1 MPSAADSFLVQN
13 RVWLID
19 CLVTGKDVVE
29 KALGVRAID
38 DDGAVVISAR
48 CAYNVR
54 SEKAVIS
61 METSD
66 VQRSAIRGYLES
78 CGMRSVKIVEA
89 SLVDS
94 LKSVMAWCVVDGFVL
109 LSFED
114 KPAKRSFD
122 GGEEGCTQSKIL
134 RTAASLLQDGS
145 TELQEVSGTAIDGMA
160 GGVNAA
166 IDMNDTVAQN
176 QVQLISVMQSLPGI
190 LTEAIARPLQTQVVD
205 LCTVTAR
212 STQACMDQLDN
223 LKEQVRELKAEKDIL
238 RNQLSVQLQESVEV
252 NERQRF
258 QISQLHKQRDQLIER
273 NTVLLEEKVGAPIS
287 ADAAKIASLEAIIKN
302 QRTALNMLNIKK
314 EEATVALVR
323 SETRNKELVKERDA
337 MGKRLAEL
345 LGAGK

>member
-1 MPSAADSFLVQN
+1 
-13 RVWLID
+13 
-19 CLVTGKDVVE
+19 VE
-29 KALGVRAID
+29 KTLGVRAID
-38 DDGAVVISAR
+38 NDGAVVISAR

-66 VQRSAIRGYLES
+66 VQRLAIRSYLES
-78 CGMRSVKIVEA
+78 CGMRSIKILET

-94 LKSVMAWCVVDGFVL
+94 LKSVMGWCVVDGFVL

-145 TELQEVSGTAIDGMA
+145 TELQGVSGAAIDGIV
-160 GGVNAA
+160 GGVVAPV
-166 IDMNDTVAQN
+166 DMNDTVAQN
-176 QVQLISVMQSLPGI
+176 QLQLISVMQSLPGI

-273 NTVLLEEKVGAPIS
+273 NTMLLEERAPIS
-287 ADAAKIASLEAIIKN
+287 ADAAKTASLEAIIKN

-323 SETRNKELVKERDA
+323 SEARNKELVKERDA